1 MQKQVLITGGAGF
14 IGTNLADR
22 LCRAGRPV
30 RVLDSLARAGAER
43 NLAWLE
49 RTHGSRVETWV
60 GDVRDPGLVARAVEG
75 VDAVFHLAAQGAIT
89 TSLRDP
95 RTDFDVNAGGTL
107 NVLEAVRGF
116 SPKAALVYTSTHKVY
131 GALDGLE
138 LEERA
143 TRYEPCTKEVREE
156 GIPEEAP
163 LSFHSPHGCSKGAAD
178 QYVQDYARGYG
189 LRACVLRMGCIYGPH
204 QFGTE
209 DQGWVAH
216 FVATALAGRRLSLYG
231 DGKQVRDLLFVEDLV
246 DALEAAWAY
255 MDRLQGR
262 AFNVGGGPAR
272 AVSPRELLVHLSR
285 MRDGMPGFDVHPARV
300 GDQRYYVSDTRL
312 FQQATGWRPRTAVE
326 DGLAV
331 LHAWLEDEAQRAP
344 AQRGGVA

>member
-1 MQKQVLITGGAGF
+1 MRPVLVTGGAGF
-14 IGTNLADR
+14 VGTNLADR

-30 RVLDSLARAGAER
+30 RVLDNLSRAGVER

-60 GDVRDPGLVARAVEG
+60 GDVRDAGLVARAVEG
-75 VDAVFHLAAQGAIT
+75 VDAVFHLAAQVAVT

-95 RTDFDVNAGGTL
+95 RSDFEVNAGGTL
-107 NVLEAVRGF
+107 NVLEAVRGV
-116 SPKAALVYTSTHKVY
+116 SPRAAVIYTSTNKVY
-131 GALDGLE
+131 GALDILA

-143 TRYEPCTKEVREE
+143 HRYEPHSVQVREE
-156 GIPEEAP
+156 GVPEEAP
-163 LSFHSPHGCSKGAAD
+163 LSFHSPYGCSKGAAD
-178 QYVQDYARGYG
+178 QYVQDYARSFG
-189 LRACVLRMGCIYGPH
+189 LRACVLRMSCIYGPH

-216 FVATALAGRRLSLYG
+216 FVASALAGRRLVLYG

-262 AFNVGGGPAR
+262 AFNLGGGAAR
-272 AVSPRELLVHLSR
+272 SVSLRELLVQVGRL
-285 MRDGMPGFDVHPARV
+285 MGGVPPFDVEPARV
-300 GDQRYYVSDTRL
+300 GDQRYYVSDSRL
-312 FQQATGWRPRTAVE
+312 FQQATGWRPRTSVE
-326 DGLAV
+326 DGLAA
-331 LHAWLEDEAQRAP
+331 LHAWLSAELGEGAARA
-344 AQRGGVA
+344 GGAP